1 MKVCLCFSGQMRS
14 FTRTVENIK
23 KNIISDQHEYT
34 ILYCCWTTENTQDF
48 EKEFPDALIKKIE
61 QPTIN
66 GLEFQEWYKNMMPVM
81 WYNTPIINN
90 KIMTYNLSINNIMNI
105 HYESI
110 QGIYNYYLQLYGYKE
125 LIKFI
130 DSKNLLNTYNI
141 FLRVRCDCIYDRII
155 YNEFENIQENI
166 LYCVK
171 ENSYKQFIE
180 HESLND
186 QLFFGSRTIM
196 MIILN
201 LLDYCYKL
209 KISGTDSYY
218 NRWEDVIHPETTLY
232 KALTYNGFEEKY
244 IEGLNVEIL
253 R

>member
-1 MKVCLCFSGQMRS
+1 MRS
-14 FTRTVENIK
+14 FTKTVENIK
-23 KNIISDQHEYT
+23 KNLISSEHEYT
-34 ILYCCWTTENTQDF
+34 ILYCCWTTENTEDF
-48 EKEFPDALIKKIE
+48 EREFPNAFVKKIE

-66 GLEFQEWYKNMMPVM
+66 GLEFQEWYKNMMPAIR
-81 WYNTPIINN
+81 YNTAV
-90 KIMTYNLSINNIMNI
+90 TYNNIIISNESSINKFMNK
-105 HYESI
+105 YFEPMNDL
-110 QGIYNYYLQLYGYKE
+110 YRYYLQIYGYKE
-125 LIKFI
+125 LVKFI
-130 DSKNLLNTYNI
+130 DSKNFLNKYDI
-141 FLRVRCDCIYDRII
+141 FIRLRCDCIYNQII
-155 YNEFENIQENI
+155 YNEFENIEENI

-186 QLFFGSRTIM
+186 QLFFGSRRIM

-201 LLDYCYKL
+201 ILDYCDKL
-209 KISGTDSYY
+209 KINGTDIWY

-244 IEGLNVEIL
+244 VERLNVEII